1 MKRTYQPIENYGLIG
16 NLHTVALVS
25 KAGSLDYLPFTRFDS
40 PTIFAALLDKDK
52 GGYWSIAPADKGT
65 HHKQLYLPD
74 TGVLLTRFFTDN
86 GMAELTDFM
95 PVKKKEQNCAVVRIL
110 KIIKGHME
118 FEMDCQPRFDYAR
131 ADHEATKEKDDIF
144 FKSKGSDGYQFR
156 FLSNQE
162 VKLRKGDVHGTWTLK
177 QGESAVFAI
186 EAVPQDESM
195 FKRKDLEHYS
205 EEAFAA
211 TVAFWRDWIEQSTYK
226 GRWREIVH
234 RSAITLK
241 MMTSL
246 EHGSTIAAATFSLPE
261 TIGGD
266 RNWDYRYTWIR
277 DAAFTMYAFLRLGFT
292 EESKAFLAW
301 LMDRCKDM
309 TTASDLQLMYAVDGE
324 TKLDEAELK
333 HLEGYM
339 NSDPV
344 RIGNA
349 AYKQFQLDIYGEL
362 IDTIYL
368 YNKHGGP
375 ITYEFWKNICLF
387 VDYVIKNWKKK
398 DHGIWEVR
406 HEQKD
411 FLYSKMMCWV
421 ALDRAILIARNR
433 SFPAPLA
440 EWQQV
445 RDEIYKEIFENY
457 WSEERQSFV
466 QYKGSNVLDAS
477 VLLMTLVRILSPVEP
492 RWKATLRAIE
502 EHLVSDSLVYR
513 YLQKDGAAD
522 GFDSEEGTFS
532 LCSFWYIESLAKSGE
547 VEQAR
552 LHFEKMLGYA
562 NHLGLF
568 SEQIGLKG
576 EQLGNFP
583 QAFTHLALISA
594 AYQLNRDLSGDR
606 EHRY

>member
-1 MKRTYQPIENYGLIG
+1 MKREYQPIEDYGLIG
-16 NLHTVALVS
+16 NLHTVGLVS
-25 KAGSLDYLPFTRFDS
+25 KTGSLDYLPFTRFDS
-40 PTIFAALLDKDK
+40 PTIFAALLDKEK
-52 GGYWSIAPADKGT
+52 GGYWSIAPTHKGT
-65 HHKQLYLPD
+65 HYKQLYLPD
-74 TGVLLTRFFTDN
+74 TGVLLTRFFTDS
-86 GMAELTDFM
+86 GMAELIDFM
-95 PVKKKEQNCAVVRIL
+95 PVKKKEQNCALVRIL
-110 KIIKGHME
+110 KVIKGQME
-118 FEMDCQPRFDYAR
+118 FTMDCKPRFDYAR
-131 ADHEATKEKDDIF
+131 AEHEAKQGKDDIF
-144 FKSKGSDGYQFR
+144 FRSKGSDGYQFR
-156 FLSNQE
+156 LMSNQ
-162 VKLRKGDVHGTWTLK
+162 KISLHKGDVHGKWSLT

-195 FKRKDLEHYS
+195 FERKNLEHYS
-205 EEAFAA
+205 ETTFTA
-211 TVAFWRDWIEQSTYK
+211 TVEFWREWIEHSTYK

-246 EHGSTIAAATFSLPE
+246 QHGSTIAAATFSLPE
-261 TIGGD
+261 TLGGD

-301 LMDRCKDM
+301 LMERCKDM
-309 TTASDLQLMYAVDGE
+309 KTASDLQLMYAVDGE
-324 TKLDEAELK
+324 TKLEEKELK
-333 HLEGYM
+333 HLEGYFG
-339 NSDPV
+339 SSPV

-387 VDYVIKNWKKK
+387 VDYVIENWQRK

-421 ALDRAILIARNR
+421 ALDRAILIARDR
-433 SFPAPLA
+433 SFPAPLG
-440 EWQQV
+440 EWQKV
-445 RDEIYKEIFENY
+445 RDTIYKEIFENY
-457 WSEERQSFV
+457 WDEDRQAFV
-466 QYKGSNVLDAS
+466 QYKGSKVLDAS
-477 VLLMTLVRILSPVEP
+477 VLLMTLARILSPHEP
-492 RWKATLRAIE
+492 RWKSTLKAIE

-513 YLQKDGAAD
+513 YLQKDGASD

-547 VEQAR
+547 VEKAR

-594 AYQLNRDLSGDR
+594 AYQLNRDLSG
-606 EHRY
+606 ESKHHY